1 MFIPKLGAWG
11 ACGLGELG
19 WWWPGSRHTG
29 TSCLQNR
36 AMWVLAGEM
45 PAAGTGEMLSSL
57 GFTYICVC
65 KPIYMYIYLCTC
77 ISAKGVTQNTAAANT
92 LKLCTAVLQAL
103 RCICSLI
110 MDLPGQSRA
119 SDINSQLNK

>member
-1 MFIPKLGAWG
+1 MFTPKLGAWG
-11 ACGLGELG
+11 AWGLGELG

-45 PAAGTGEMLSSL
+45 PAAGTGEMLRSL

-65 KPIYMYIYLCTC
+65 IPRYMYIYLCTC
-77 ISAKGVTQNTAAANT
+77 I
-92 LKLCTAVLQAL
+92 LCKRSDPKHCHGKYTE
-103 RCICSLI
+103 IMHCSF
-110 MDLPGQSRA
+110 A
-119 SDINSQLNK
+119 SPPMHLLTSHGFTRTVSNL